1 MVSDRFVPVKQL
13 PRTADSK
20 ENQRR
25 RKKTTEIKMQSA
37 QKTHRSNVSRLLC
50 CALPH
55 PKSAFPSFS
64 FSPISHLPSPCSLL
78 LAPSSTLFQYFRF
91 SGFQD
96 EASASPLQSEVHLMP
111 ARKEEKIISAK
122 TGREIKV
129 KPDKSFC
136 RLDKPFNDAVRSK
149 KASAVGEVLLRVPIS
164 GDKARR
170 TAKKILADRGR
181 RRR

>member
-1 MVSDRFVPVKQL
+1 
-13 PRTADSK
+13 
-20 ENQRR
+20 
-25 RKKTTEIKMQSA
+25 
-37 QKTHRSNVSRLLC
+37 
-50 CALPH
+50 
-55 PKSAFPSFS
+55 
-64 FSPISHLPSPCSLL
+64 
-78 LAPSSTLFQYFRF
+78 
-91 SGFQD
+91 
-96 EASASPLQSEVHLMP
+96 MP

-129 KPDKSFC
+129 KPDKTFL